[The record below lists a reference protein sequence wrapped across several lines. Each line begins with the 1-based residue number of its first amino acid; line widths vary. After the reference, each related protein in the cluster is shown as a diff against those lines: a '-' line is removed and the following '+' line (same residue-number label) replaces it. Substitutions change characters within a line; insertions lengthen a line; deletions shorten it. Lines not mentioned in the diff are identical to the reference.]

1 MASDHASA
9 PRVAPWALLDTIC
22 ALARPVLAISALT
35 STTGIFASTT
45 FCTAATLSSAPAG
58 SRRIPA
64 TLSLI
69 AVSISW
75 FWVSGSFSFA
85 ETVVL

>member
-1 MASDHASA
+1 M
-9 PRVAPWALLDTIC
+9 APWALLETIC
-22 ALARPVLAISALT
+22 ALASPVWEISALM
-35 STTGIFASTT
+35 STTGMFASTA

-58 SRRIPA
+58 SSRIPA
-64 TLSLI
+64 TLSLM

-75 FWVSGSFSFA
+75 FWISGSLLFA